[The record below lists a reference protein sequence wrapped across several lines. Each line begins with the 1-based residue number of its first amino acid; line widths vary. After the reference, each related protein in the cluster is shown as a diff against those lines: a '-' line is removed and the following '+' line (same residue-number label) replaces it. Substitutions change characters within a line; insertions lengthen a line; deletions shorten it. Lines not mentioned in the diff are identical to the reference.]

1 LYLLFI
7 PQFFY
12 FASLFFFC
20 KFFLLHLGSLDDPST
35 VSQLCYRDSVSPQSV
50 PIVGRYPVL
59 LHKVKV
65 ALYGNLVRHIS
76 WEDKI
81 WALHYLYEKL
91 LNLLKKNLFGFV
103 SCIIHPLWL
112 WINLS
117 SNSILTCSSKL
128 SIIKRTSTCCSQPG
142 NK

>member
-1 LYLLFI
+1 MHLS
-7 PQFFY
+7 FFFANF
-12 FASLFFFC
+12 FASLFD
-20 KFFLLHLGSLDDPST
+20 LHLGSLDDPST

-65 ALYGNLVRHIS
+65 ALYGNLVLVRHIS

-81 WALHYLYEKL
+81 WVLHYLYEKL

-103 SCIIHPLWL
+103 SCIMHPLCL